1 LIDEVLY
8 EHGHA
13 VEHIL
18 FNPLFAPRPSG
29 CRSKWLR
36 SDGDPDPGYG
46 QDWEE
51 RFERDVMTDRQSL
64 GEALKSMWR
73 VLIFCD
79 MLFRE
84 AKEPINWEYVS
95 LEAIAELFR
104 GSVHKL
110 VGQAWDCYEADRKE
124 QGDFAFYASTN
135 KI

>member
-1 LIDEVLY
+1 
-8 EHGHA
+8 
-13 VEHIL
+13 
-18 FNPLFAPRPSG
+18 
-29 CRSKWLR
+29 
-36 SDGDPDPGYG
+36 
-46 QDWEE
+46 
-51 RFERDVMTDRQSL
+51 MTDRQSL